1 VWAGASKL
9 AAAPA
14 ISSREARFVTL
25 LSRIMLFG
33 LAATLVAAG
42 ASFVFWQQATA
53 EDPEL
58 APRAF
63 LPLLARDTGAD
74 PLPPANPSYCEV
86 PANPT
91 APPASEAVLGTLRI
105 GGADAPAGTVV
116 QVFFDGKAGPAIWTT
131 EAGGYRVLYDV
142 AGGECSNKAGAAVSV
157 RVAGQTFATGA
168 VVGGQVALRFDIS
181 VP

>member
-25 LSRIMLFG
+25 LSRIM
-33 LAATLVAAG
+33 
-42 ASFVFWQQATA
+42 